1 MKKTLHLLSVQ
12 RGADEQQQMD
22 LTVQGTLQRLGE
34 HWMVCY
40 SETLGDDTVQT
51 SLHLQQNT
59 ARIHRR
65 GKWESCML
73 IEQGARNTCLYRTP
87 YGECPL
93 GVYGRRVSHR
103 LTERGGEIDL
113 CYTLDFGGTNATE
126 HEIRIT
132 IE

>member
-1 MKKTLHLLSVQ
+1 MKKTVHLLSTQ
-12 RGADEQQQMD
+12 RGADDEQQMD
-22 LTVQGTLQRLGE
+22 LTVQGSLKRLGE

-40 SETLGDDTVQT
+40 EETLGDDTVQT
-51 SLHLQQNT
+51 NLHLQQNT

-93 GVYGRRVSHR
+93 GVYGRRVSYR
-103 LTERGGEIDL
+103 LTEQGGEIDL

-126 HEIRIT
+126 HQIRIT